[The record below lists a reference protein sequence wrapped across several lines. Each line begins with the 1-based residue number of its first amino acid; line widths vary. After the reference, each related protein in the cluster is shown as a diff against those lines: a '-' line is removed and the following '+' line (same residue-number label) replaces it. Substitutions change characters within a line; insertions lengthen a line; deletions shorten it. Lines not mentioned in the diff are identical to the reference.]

1 MKLMK
6 VFLMLILILILSGC
20 KVKITLPESKIS
32 QKYWFGPNFR
42 SVDYFD
48 LFRKT
53 DEWQRAREKIH
64 VFKFYQQQFTE
75 PRLYFRAKNELYD
88 FINLLKR
95 EGKEVA
101 VETGAIKEY
110 SCRRPLIEATSDLL
124 NKINPDYIAIDSSF
138 LGVKRD
144 CSLDFSVGRDLIN
157 EYIDYVKA
165 RGVKVGLIE
174 PYPYF
179 DVNELKRFSELAI
192 DFFHVDLDFNAVRD
206 IRKVRKDMEE
216 LSEFLRKRGIKFG
229 IIYTGSPTSFDDRT
243 FIISLFNYWDYGIQ
257 HTAEEIIFQ
266 SWHKDLPRNL
276 PENENYTF
284 TNALTKLIR

>member
-1 MKLMK
+1 MKLR
-6 VFLMLILILILSGC
+6 VFILILILILSGC
-20 KVKITLPESKIS
+20 KIKITLPESKIS
-32 QKYWFGPNFR
+32 QKYWFCPNFR
-42 SVDYFD
+42 SIDYFD

-53 DEWQRAREKIH
+53 NEWKRAREKIH

-75 PRLYFRAKNELYD
+75 MRLYLSAKNELYD
-88 FINLLKR
+88 FVNLLKR

-110 SCRRPLIEATSDLL
+110 SCRRPLIEATNDLL
-124 NKINPDYIAIDSSF
+124 TKINPDYIAIDSSF
-138 LGVKRD
+138 LATRRD
-144 CSLDFSVGRDLIN
+144 CSLDFSVGGDLIN

-179 DVNELKRFSELAI
+179 DVQELKRFAELTKI

-206 IRKVRKDMEE
+206 IRKTKKDMEE

-229 IIYTGSPTSFDDRT
+229 IIYTGSPLSVDDRT

-257 HTAEEIIFQ
+257 YTADEIIFQ
-266 SWHKDLPRNL
+266 SWHRDLPRNL